1 VEDLILQLEKD
12 PEILEMLSELSE
24 SEQESI
30 LSEMKQTSEKFQSAL
45 SILERF
51 LVDEGSIIS
60 FVDSVGKTVGEGAL
74 SDNVGVEEIEWPE
87 KH

>member
-1 VEDLILQLEKD
+1 MEDLILQLEKD

-87 KH
+87 RH

>member
-1 VEDLILQLEKD
+1 MEDLILQLEKD